1 MELPASVQPWF
12 IWVALAAFL
21 AGLVRG
27 LAGFGGALILV
38 PILSVFLGPMVA
50 VPVLNIVDGVTT
62 LPLVPGAMRRCHW
75 PEVLPLFLGAAAL
88 LPEGVHVL
96 RVADPVTLRHIM
108 SVAILVIVG
117 CMVAGVRYTGSPG
130 TRVSVVVGALSG
142 LMSGA
147 IGLSGPPIVLF
158 WLGGQ
163 ADARTARANLIAYFA
178 LSSVAVIVTMLWAGL
193 FTTPVLRLSVVL
205 CPLYALGVLLGA
217 RGFRYASERVFRGLA
232 LLVIAGVALL
242 SLLE

>member
-1 MELPASVQPWF
+1 MNSFSIAQPWF
-12 IWVALAAFL
+12 PWIAMATLL

-27 LAGFGGALILV
+27 LVGFGGALILV
-38 PILSVFLGPMVA
+38 PILSVILGPVVA

-88 LPEGVHVL
+88 VPVGVHVL
-96 RVADPVTLRHIM
+96 RVVDPVVLRHAM
-108 SVAILVIVG
+108 SAVILLLVV
-117 CMVAGVRYTGSPG
+117 CLAAGVRYARSPG
-130 TRVSVVVGALSG
+130 RAASAGVGALSG

-147 IGLSGPPIVLF
+147 VGLSGPPIVLF

-163 ADARTARANLIAYFA
+163 ADARAARANLIAYFA
-178 LSSVAVIVTMLWAGL
+178 LGSIAAIMTMAWAGL
-193 FTTPVLRLSVVL
+193 LTMPVLRLSIVL

-217 RGFRYASERVFRGLA
+217 RGFRYASERMFRGFA
-232 LLVIAGVALL
+232 LVLIAIVAVT
-242 SLLE
+242 SLID